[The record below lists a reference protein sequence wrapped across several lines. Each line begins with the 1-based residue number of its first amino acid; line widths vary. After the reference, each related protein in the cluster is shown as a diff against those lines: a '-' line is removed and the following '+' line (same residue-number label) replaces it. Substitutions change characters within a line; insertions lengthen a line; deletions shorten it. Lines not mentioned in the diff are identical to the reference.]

1 MPVTV
6 IATMHT
12 KDGLQDDV
20 VRALT
25 EVTEHF
31 HAEEGC
37 LKYTLHTSG
46 KSRVIIVES
55 WRDKES
61 LAAHANGPKFA
72 ALNTRLKE
80 MLISETEVTF
90 AKPVPAGDS
99 TQGTL

>member
-12 KDGLQDDV
+12 RDGLQEEV
-20 VRALT
+20 VRALSD
-25 EVTEHF
+25 VTEHF

-46 KSRVIIVES
+46 RNRVIIVES

-61 LAAHANGPKFA
+61 LEAHANGPQFA
-72 ALNTRLKE
+72 ALNARLKE
-80 MLISETEVTF
+80 LIIGDAEITF
-90 AKPVPAGDS
+90 AKPVPARDS